1 MNFILKKWRFFLDC
15 FSSSNG
21 KLALKKNA
29 IVDYLD
35 YQISSGRFRSQK
47 ILYGVGNA
55 SFCLLHILRRI

>member
-47 ILYGVGNA
+47 VYVFLIRVNSRVDLSV
-55 SFCLLHILRRI
+55 